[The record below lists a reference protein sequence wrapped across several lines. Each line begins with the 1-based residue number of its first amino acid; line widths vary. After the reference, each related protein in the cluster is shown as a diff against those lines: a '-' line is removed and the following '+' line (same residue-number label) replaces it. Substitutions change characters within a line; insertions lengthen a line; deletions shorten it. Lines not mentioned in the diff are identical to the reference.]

1 MQTQKIENI
10 TFYEANIIWI
20 SKSDIHMKRKEDFGQ
35 YLPRLQHKS
44 YKQNISKLNP
54 PIYKIDN
61 IRTKWICSKAQ
72 ELSNK

>member
-35 YLPRLQHKS
+35 YLPRL
-44 YKQNISKLNP
+44 
-54 PIYKIDN
+54 
-61 IRTKWICSKAQ
+61 
-72 ELSNK
+72 